1 MMVKASSQGISD
13 GNYCAVE
20 MRLLEVSF
28 FTEYNQHVY
37 VILSRL
43 ALAAARVVDSCC
55 CSPSG
60 GAILDIIKLRHI
72 V

>member
-43 ALAAARVVDSCC
+43 ALAAA
-55 CSPSG
+55 
-60 GAILDIIKLRHI
+60 
-72 V
+72 